1 MNVAFIVEN
10 QDSKKFVLKDGLNF
24 ESVLCIY
31 DTETHQIEWR
41 SMKTIASDNLNMALS
56 LFDMDVQRVV
66 STHLDDYLIQ
76 ELNQNEITVYQAA
89 NNDLIDA
96 IKRYNQHYLHE
107 MDGRN
112 MMVSRQHRHSMAF
125 AEAF

>member
-1 MNVAFIVEN
+1 MHRTNEIHNFGAFINQSEYECSFIVEN

-56 LFDMDVQRVV
+56 LL
-66 STHLDDYLIQ
+66 T
-76 ELNQNEITVYQAA
+76 
-89 NNDLIDA
+89 
-96 IKRYNQHYLHE
+96 
-107 MDGRN
+107 
-112 MMVSRQHRHSMAF
+112 
-125 AEAF
+125 